1 MAGLLRAPGQ
11 SPMLPGA
18 VRTGDL
24 IVTSGIVAPRVMQAL
39 GAGAAPDLDF
49 RAEADDA
56 LAALLTAISALGGS
70 AAGVMKLEAFLADPG
85 DFAAWNEAF
94 LSVWPEPGPARITLV
109 SAFAVPGV
117 RIEVQAIAAV
127 QPGGYT
133 A

>member
-1 MAGLLRAPGQ
+1 MADLLRAPGQ

-24 IVTSGIVAPRVMQAL
+24 IVTSGIVAPRVMRAL
-39 GAGAAPDLDF
+39 GAGSAPDLDF

-56 LAALLTAISALGGS
+56 LAALLAAISELGGS
-70 AAGVMKLEAFLADPG
+70 AAGVVKLEAFLADAG

-94 LSVWPEPGPARITLV
+94 LSIWPEPGPARTTLV
-109 SAFAVPGV
+109 SAFAMPGV

-127 QPGGYT
+127 
-133 A
+133 